1 MEDQD
6 LDKYGFIDTS
16 GQLIELAS
24 TFTTQATTGSIS
36 DSYLS
41 TGDTHISTSGSVGL
55 GATAPNTKL
64 HINGNNI
71 INGLGH
77 GNNSSTYYNQ
87 GGADPYL
94 LSKEQQ
100 LEGVKNSLN
109 SVQNVLEELKD
120 QVRSLTSSIEAENEL
135 KHERR
140 KLGGDE

>member
-6 LDKYGFIDTS
+6 LDK
-16 GQLIELAS
+16 QLIELAS

-41 TGDTHISTSGSVGL
+41 TLITGDTHISTSGSVGL

>member
-6 LDKYGFIDTS
+6 LDK
-16 GQLIELAS
+16 QLIELAS

-41 TGDTHISTSGSVGL
+41 TLITGDTHISTSGSAGT
-55 GATAPNTKL
+55 GTTAPNTKL
-64 HINGNNI
+64 HINSNNI

-87 GGADPYL
+87 VGADQYL